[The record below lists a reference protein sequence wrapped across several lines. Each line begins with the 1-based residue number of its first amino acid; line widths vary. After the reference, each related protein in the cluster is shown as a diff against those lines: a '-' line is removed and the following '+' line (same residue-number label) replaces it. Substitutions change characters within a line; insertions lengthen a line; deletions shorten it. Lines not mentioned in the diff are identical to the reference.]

1 MKLLDDVI
9 VTSDNYV
16 NEGVY
21 KGMRGTI
28 LDAPIIWNSF
38 FVNFQDQRVYDKEFM
53 HVQKNIFDLN
63 DDIYIPVNIKDLEV
77 IKPSNLTDADLAEAL
92 PPAPENWWCK
102 VENGYILNAK
112 GECKNKIAYD
122 YDS

>member
-9 VTSDNYV
+9 VTSDNYA

-53 HVQKNIFDLN
+53 CVQKNIFKLN

-77 IKPSNLTDADLAEAL
+77 IKPSKLTDAELSEAL

-112 GECKNKIAYD
+112 GERKNKIAYD

>member
-9 VTSDNYV
+9 VTSDNYA

-53 HVQKNIFDLN
+53 CVQKNIFKLN
-63 DDIYIPVNIKDLEV
+63 DDIYIPVNIKDLKV
-77 IKPSNLTDADLAEAL
+77 IKTSKQTDAELAEAL

-112 GECKNKIAYD
+112 GERKNKIAYD

>member
-9 VTSDNYV
+9 VTTDNYA

-53 HVQKNIFDLN
+53 CVQKNIFKLN
-63 DDIYIPVNIKDLEV
+63 DDIYIPVNIKDLKV
-77 IKPSNLTDADLAEAL
+77 IKTSKQTDAELAEAL

-112 GECKNKIAYD
+112 GERKNKIAYD

>member
-9 VTSDNYV
+9 VTNDNYA

-28 LDAPIIWNSF
+28 LDAPIILNSF

-53 HVQKNIFDLN
+53 RVQKNIFKLN
-63 DDIYIPVNIKDLEV
+63 DDIYIPINIKDLKV
-77 IKPSNLTDADLAEAL
+77 IKPSKQTDAELAEAL

-112 GECKNKIAYD
+112 GERKNKIAYD

>member
-9 VTSDNYV
+9 VTTDNYA

-53 HVQKNIFDLN
+53 HVQKNIFNLN
-63 DDIYIPVNIKDLEV
+63 DDIYIPINIKDLEV
-77 IKPSNLTDADLAEAL
+77 IKHSKLTDAELAEAL

-112 GECKNKIAYD
+112 GERKNKIAYD

>member
-9 VTSDNYV
+9 VTNDNYA

-53 HVQKNIFDLN
+53 RVQKNIFNLN
-63 DDIYIPVNIKDLEV
+63 DDIYIPVNIKDLKV
-77 IKPSNLTDADLAEAL
+77 IKPSKQTDAELAEAL

-112 GECKNKIAYD
+112 GERKNKIAYD

>member
-9 VTSDNYV
+9 VTSDNYA

-21 KGMRGTI
+21 NGMRGTI

-38 FVNFQDQRVYDKEFM
+38 FVNFQDQRVYDKESM
-53 HVQKNIFDLN
+53 HVQKNIFKLN
-63 DDIYIPVNIKDLEV
+63 DDIYIPINIKDLEV
-77 IKPSNLTDADLAEAL
+77 IKPSKLTDAELAEAL

-112 GECKNKIAYD
+112 GERKNKIAYD

>member
-9 VTSDNYV
+9 VTSDNYA

-53 HVQKNIFDLN
+53 HVQKNIFNLN

-77 IKPSNLTDADLAEAL
+77 IKPSNLTDAELAEAL

-112 GECKNKIAYD
+112 GERKNKIAYD